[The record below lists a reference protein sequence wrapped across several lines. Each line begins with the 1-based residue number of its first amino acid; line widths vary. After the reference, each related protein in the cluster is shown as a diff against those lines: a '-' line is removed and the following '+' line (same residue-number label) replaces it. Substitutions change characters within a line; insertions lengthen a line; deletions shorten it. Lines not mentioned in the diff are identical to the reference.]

1 MADTLKKVLTEYG
14 VDMKK
19 TMERFVGDED
29 LYAECLTKFLSDSS
43 CPACPKINIPVCGI
57 FLSGY
62 IISLFYFLISK
73 DFPVISAGCSIPI
86 SSIIVGMISARHPS
100 SFKV

>member
-43 CPACPKINIPVCGI
+43 WPLLKMHMNIRNTKKCLNTPT
-57 FLSGY
+57 
-62 IISLFYFLISK
+62 
-73 DFPVISAGCSIPI
+73 
-86 SSIIVGMISARHPS
+86 R
-100 SFKV
+100 